1 MNIISDKNKKLA
13 QGQAFSKKS
22 ATGFTLVEILLSISI
37 FLIMTTSV
45 MAIYIAFSK
54 MQVRTLVAQQV
65 INDSQ
70 FAMEVMAREIR
81 NGEILLYS
89 PDADDCNDIMSPTKR
104 RYQECVILKRSD
116 GSLISFGRD
125 PSTYGLYYQV
135 PDCNDDYSVCQETKN
150 DPRANLMLLGV
161 WLNDIDVEE
170 IDFVIDPSSSPFVDD
185 AATNL
190 QPKVTIRMKVAYAG
204 EKNAQSVSY
213 VFQTTISTRVYRR

>member
-70 FAMEVMAREIR
+70 FAMEVMAREMEKFCFIAQMQM
-81 NGEILLYS
+81 I
-89 PDADDCNDIMSPTKR
+89 AM
-104 RYQECVILKRSD
+104 
-116 GSLISFGRD
+116 IS
-125 PSTYGLYYQV
+125 
-135 PDCNDDYSVCQETKN
+135 
-150 DPRANLMLLGV
+150 
-161 WLNDIDVEE
+161 
-170 IDFVIDPSSSPFVDD
+170 
-185 AATNL
+185 
-190 QPKVTIRMKVAYAG
+190 
-204 EKNAQSVSY
+204 
-213 VFQTTISTRVYRR
+213 

>member
-70 FAMEVMAREIR
+70 FAMEVMAREI
-81 NGEILLYS
+81 EKFCFI
-89 PDADDCNDIMSPTKR
+89 AQMQMIAM
-104 RYQECVILKRSD
+104 
-116 GSLISFGRD
+116 IS
-125 PSTYGLYYQV
+125 
-135 PDCNDDYSVCQETKN
+135 
-150 DPRANLMLLGV
+150 
-161 WLNDIDVEE
+161 
-170 IDFVIDPSSSPFVDD
+170 
-185 AATNL
+185 
-190 QPKVTIRMKVAYAG
+190 
-204 EKNAQSVSY
+204 
-213 VFQTTISTRVYRR
+213 